1 MFTRTKVICTIGPST
16 CSSEMINKLY
26 QAGMNVARLNMS
38 HETHAGAK
46 KIINIIKKINNK
58 QDEKLGPLSILLD
71 TQGPEVRTGDRE
83 IALDLKIGQTVSLT
97 IRDEID
103 VETSSIKINY
113 RGLIDSVKKGS
124 KVSVDNGLINFK
136 VLNKEDDR
144 LVCKVLDGGTVGSKR
159 SVNLPGVRIDL
170 PSITQKDKQDINFA
184 IKNDVDFIALSFVR
198 SPEDVSQL
206 RKILDKKKSK
216 IKIISKIEN
225 GEGLD
230 NIHEITKA
238 SDAIMVARGDLG
250 IETNLADLPNVQRRI
265 MYSCAKWGRRSIVA
279 THLLESMIEKPTPTR
294 AEVTDVANTIYE
306 GADAMMLSGETSIG
320 KNPIECVKFLKLI
333 ALKTERFRTL
343 GYETKLKIRGDWEHL
358 GKTAKD
364 LAEAVNADGII
375 AITRSGYT
383 ANVVSNAKPA
393 NIPIFAFTNSKIVHR
408 QLSMVGSVQSF
419 YLRSIIENNS
429 NLVKIK
435 KKIKS
440 FLNRKKPLKFVVISG
455 MFSKRHSDAIRVIDY
470 KSS

>member
-198 SPEDVSQL
+198 SPEDVTQL

-320 KNPIECVKFLKLI
+320 MHPIECVKFLKSI
-333 ALKTERFRTL
+333 ALKTEKFRTL
-343 GYETKLKIRGDWEHL
+343 GYETKLKIQGDWEHL

-440 FLNRKKPLKFVVISG
+440 FLSRKKSLKFVVISG

>member
-320 KNPIECVKFLKLI
+320 MHPIECVKFLKSI
-333 ALKTERFRTL
+333 ALKTEKFRTL
-343 GYETKLKIRGDWEHL
+343 GYETKLKIQGDWEHL

-408 QLSMVGSVQSF
+408 QLSLVGSVQSF

-429 NLVKIK
+429 NLLKIK

-440 FLNRKKPLKFVVISG
+440 FLSRKKSLKFVVISG

>member
-184 IKNDVDFIALSFVR
+184 IKNDVDFIALSL
-198 SPEDVSQL
+198 SL
-206 RKILDKKKSK
+206 
-216 IKIISKIEN
+216 
-225 GEGLD
+225 
-230 NIHEITKA
+230 IHI
-238 SDAIMVARGDLG
+238 
-250 IETNLADLPNVQRRI
+250 
-265 MYSCAKWGRRSIVA
+265 
-279 THLLESMIEKPTPTR
+279 
-294 AEVTDVANTIYE
+294 
-306 GADAMMLSGETSIG
+306 
-320 KNPIECVKFLKLI
+320 
-333 ALKTERFRTL
+333 
-343 GYETKLKIRGDWEHL
+343 
-358 GKTAKD
+358 
-364 LAEAVNADGII
+364 
-375 AITRSGYT
+375 
-383 ANVVSNAKPA
+383 
-393 NIPIFAFTNSKIVHR
+393 
-408 QLSMVGSVQSF
+408 
-419 YLRSIIENNS
+419 
-429 NLVKIK
+429 
-435 KKIKS
+435 
-440 FLNRKKPLKFVVISG
+440 
-455 MFSKRHSDAIRVIDY
+455 
-470 KSS
+470 